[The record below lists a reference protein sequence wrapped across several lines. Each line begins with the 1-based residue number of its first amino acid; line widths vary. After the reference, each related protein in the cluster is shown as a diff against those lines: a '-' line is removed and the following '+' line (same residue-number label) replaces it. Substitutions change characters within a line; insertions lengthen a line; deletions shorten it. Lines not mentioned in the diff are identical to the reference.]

1 MTWLCHW
8 ELGSHEAGLG
18 DEINVSIFNA
28 YHDNA
33 FEVKEIGIHLVY
45 EEEEEEEEEAGV
57 HLAKRQKLEHASEKS
72 SQCVVPMGEQPWAH
86 HGTTRLHFV
95 GCEVIRADRWLK
107 RYFGKYAESGE
118 PSSSDSELD

>member
-45 EEEEEEEEEAGV
+45 EEEEEEEAGV
-57 HLAKRQKLEHASEKS
+57 HLAKRQKTEHTSEKS